1 MMEKNEDSREIK
13 TVYMAPPPE
22 WYPLQQQHED
32 EVDLVTIFGALW
44 RRRRLIVLFAIIAA
58 VLAAGYVNVLVSPKY
73 QVKALVSP
81 GIMGLDDNGVPVYSA
96 SFARMAIWLEQGGY
110 VSDLTSQ
117 LPPDAVENGMI
128 PGPGSIEAE
137 FPKGGQFLR
146 IVLNTADPEEGE
158 QILVKI
164 LDIMKEKETSHEVV
178 KSRMENEIKDMEE
191 VLASWHLKEEDLA
204 ALLEKIRR
212 DIASLK
218 SSVKDLEQEIPL
230 DEKYVDQMSEKI
242 ASINEDLRKKINQLD
257 DVTEADKTEAFINAY
272 AGVLEQ
278 NINYAVQMTER
289 LDMLQ
294 AALEKKK
301 WAYEDKINKIQEQKV
316 ARFAI
321 PACATGPPGDCSI
334 TGSTGDA
341 CGSSEN
347 ENHCAGPGDGIV
359 RRDNHRRCDGILH
372 SKQRPPEL
380 GLVRTFYVSTR
391 TSCHQWFVCGRIQC
405 IAQCAGDS
413 FVAGR

>member
-230 DEKYVDQMSEKI
+230 DEKYVDQMLEKI

-301 WAYEDKINKIQEQKV
+301 WAYEDKINKIQEQTDFLNKLEKTQTRALAEEKKELRRKLHDLQFQH
-316 ARFAI
+316 ARLAPLEI
-321 PACATGPPGDCSI
+321 VQSPEAPQTPVGPPKMKIIVLALVTGLFAGII
-334 TGSTGDA
+334 T
-341 CGSSEN
+341 
-347 ENHCAGPGDGIV
+347 AGV
-359 RRDNHRRCDGILH
+359 T
-372 SKQRPPEL
+372 E
-380 GLVRTFYVSTR
+380 FY
-391 TSCHQWFVCGRIQC
+391 IQNK
-405 IAQCAGDS
+405 DRLS
-413 FVAGR
+413 